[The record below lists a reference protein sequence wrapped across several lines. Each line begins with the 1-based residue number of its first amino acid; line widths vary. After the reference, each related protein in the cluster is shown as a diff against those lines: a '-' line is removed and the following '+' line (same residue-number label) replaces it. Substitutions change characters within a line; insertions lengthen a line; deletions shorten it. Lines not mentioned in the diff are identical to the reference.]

1 MSEQEAVEVTEV
13 EQSETNEQVSTP
25 ETVENEAKAA
35 EEVTEQP
42 EKTFTQAELDEIL
55 QKRLS
60 KQERKFERERI
71 RAEEREKA
79 KTELQQSEQPINKP
93 KLEDY
98 DTYEAYYEELADWKA
113 EQKFKQI
120 QERESQAKQQESQ
133 RTEQERIRS
142 LIADVTAVGERKYD
156 DYEDALVADKNTYSE
171 IAINAALESDVGA
184 DILYYL
190 ATHQD
195 EAAKISKLS
204 PYAQAKEIGRLE
216 VQLTTK
222 PAKKQS
228 DAPAPIKPVGSAK
241 ATSLTYSPDMS
252 DADYAKWRDAQKRA

>member
-1 MSEQEAVEVTEV
+1 MSEQDAVEVTEV

-42 EKTFTQAELDEIL
+42 EKTFTQAELDAIVT
-55 QKRLS
+55 KRLS
-60 KQERKFERERI
+60 KLERKLERERI
-71 RAEEREKA
+71 KAETKA
-79 KTELQQSEQPINKP
+79 ELQAETQQSAEPSNKP
-93 KLEDY
+93 QLSDY
-98 DTYEAYYEELADWKA
+98 ETYEAYYEDLADWKA

-120 QERESQAKQQESQ
+120 QERETQAKRQESQ
-133 RTEQERIRS
+133 KTEQERIRS
-142 LIADVTAVGERKYD
+142 LIADVTSVGERKYD

-222 PAKKQS
+222 PVKKQS

-252 DADYAKWRDAQKRA
+252 DADYAKWRNQQKRA